1 MILPERQWQKLGADL
16 YTWKGKDY
24 LVVVAYYS
32 HWLVVIPQVLI
43 DILHTWDP
51 RHHCLRQWAIVPALR
66 SEELCLGPGSTIFST
81 RPAAQDL
88 DDEQSQDTWGCAC
101 LCSSRLIQNE
111 HGTKVQSLQPVLK
124 ISHTL
129 SPHLWEYCIRIQSI
143 SNNCPCHALCHL

>member
-1 MILPERQWQKLGADL
+1 MILPERQWQKLGTDL

-32 HWLVVIPQVLI
+32 HWLVVIPQVLT

-101 LCSSRLIQNE
+101 VTAQAKGHCAHQD
-111 HGTKVQSLQPVLK
+111 
-124 ISHTL
+124 
-129 SPHLWEYCIRIQSI
+129 
-143 SNNCPCHALCHL
+143 